1 MNTKIDTNV
10 DNYTLSELLLIL
22 DLNTISDKNE
32 MIKSCNKLIEK
43 FERQKDTT
51 MVNFFNGIKKKLS
64 NYYDQIK
71 TDQDNYEQ
79 DKHPDENQDIQEPS
93 AKAQTDNWI
102 NNQYLTQK
110 NKSQND
116 KTTERKQKIDVYGS
130 QHVPM
135 KQQQLGINNN
145 YNVEVSQDVLNPNLK
160 NITSRF
166 ISIDSQFRQATT
178 GVDSTPTDYTLDLSE
193 PLNNTLSLRLY
204 SIQIPYS
211 WYAVDSFYGRSC
223 FWIVISPTIT
233 VNITMPSGNYS
244 PTQFV
249 SVLITE
255 FQNSNITSTNP
266 NNLASYNSN
275 NGKMTINLYNAS
287 YNGILITETAQIVFF
302 DVTGK
307 LTCGSTVVNS
317 TNNINNTLGWLMG
330 YRSPYVYVEN
340 GGNEADTLIDL
351 YGPKYLIL
359 SIDDYNQNHINNG
372 LITITEL
379 SKNLKLPSYYNTSIP
394 TTVLS
399 QQNNLSKLMNSNEN
413 NNGDLLMEK
422 MSLSFKNIPQILPSA
437 PRVLTQAQIYT
448 VNEIIKNNERN
459 TNFRSRAPTN
469 SDTFALIPV
478 KHNYNNT
485 MGDVYVEF
493 GGSMQDNRRTY
504 FGPVNIDRMRIK
516 LLDDKGNVLNL
527 NGGDWS
533 FTLISEILYQ
543 Y

>member
-116 KTTERKQKIDVYGS
+116 KTTERKQKIDVYAS

-178 GVDSTPTDYTLDLSE
+178 GVESTPTDYTLDLSE

-317 TNNINNTLGWLMG
+317 TNNINNTIGWLMG

-340 GGNEADTLIDL
+340 GGNESDTLIDL

-516 LLDDKGNVLNL
+516 LFDDKGNVLNL

>member
-116 KTTERKQKIDVYGS
+116 KTTERKQKIDVYTS

-317 TNNINNTLGWLMG
+317 TNNINNTIGWLMG

-340 GGNEADTLIDL
+340 GGNESDTLIDL

>member
-340 GGNEADTLIDL
+340 GGNESDTLIDL

>member
-71 TDQDNYEQ
+71 NDQDNYEQ

-223 FWIVISPTIT
+223 FWVVISPTIT

>member
-22 DLNTISDKNE
+22 DLNTISDKND

-79 DKHPDENQDIQEPS
+79 DKYPDENQDIQETS

-399 QQNNLSKLMNSNEN
+399 QQNNLSKLMDSNEN